1 MKKIMSVILVAC
13 MLFALIPAAY
23 AQDNT
28 PVADEAREMA
38 TLREVY
44 ELRRYADRFKYLFYI
59 EGYTNPLDS
68 LYLLR
73 VNDDIEKGEDFKPIL
88 SEVDDLRFAL
98 KDEESDITKSQ
109 LKEYYEKLDSTA
121 KDYTVNKIELRI
133 LFDRCG
139 DEQNINSYYSDDIWL
154 EFCEA
159 LDEAEEVYL
168 DSEITDKSVSDAYWS
183 LRYAY
188 DNLCAVNTTAGD
200 VDFNGVADIVD
211 ATLIQR
217 YCTKVIQLNSS
228 QKIVATFDSV
238 YSKDDIDITDA
249 TILQRYC
256 TKVTDSINSSWLP
269 VFINYDWRGKTANNN
284 GYFTGYRN
292 LWIIEHIGEWVNID

>member
-1 MKKIMSVILVAC
+1 MKKIVSVILAAC

-109 LKEYYEKLDSTA
+109 LKEYYEKLD
-121 KDYTVNKIELRI
+121 
-133 LFDRCG
+133 
-139 DEQNINSYYSDDIWL
+139 
-154 EFCEA
+154 
-159 LDEAEEVYL
+159 
-168 DSEITDKSVSDAYWS
+168 
-183 LRYAY
+183 
-188 DNLCAVNTTAGD
+188 
-200 VDFNGVADIVD
+200 
-211 ATLIQR
+211 
-217 YCTKVIQLNSS
+217 
-228 QKIVATFDSV
+228 
-238 YSKDDIDITDA
+238 
-249 TILQRYC
+249 
-256 TKVTDSINSSWLP
+256 
-269 VFINYDWRGKTANNN
+269 
-284 GYFTGYRN
+284 
-292 LWIIEHIGEWVNID
+292 